1 MKIYR
6 DAGLEAPSTD
16 ELWPMFQ
23 PKEKDEAKQVLESL
37 VSGGQLV
44 MLSPQIV
51 VYKDVYAALLG
62 ALKTWF
68 ESHETITLAE
78 YRDVM
83 NTSRKYSLAALEY
96 FDRNHITRK
105 EGDFRKPGAEL

>member
-1 MKIYR
+1 M
-6 DAGLEAPSTD
+6 
-16 ELWPMFQ
+16 
-23 PKEKDEAKQVLESL
+23 LESL

-51 VYKDVYAALLG
+51 VYKEVYDTLLG

-78 YRDVM
+78 YRDRM
-83 NTSRKYSLAALEY
+83 NTSRKYALAALEY
-96 FDRNHITRK
+96 FDRNHMTKK
-105 EGDFRKPGAEL
+105 EGDFRKPGAQL